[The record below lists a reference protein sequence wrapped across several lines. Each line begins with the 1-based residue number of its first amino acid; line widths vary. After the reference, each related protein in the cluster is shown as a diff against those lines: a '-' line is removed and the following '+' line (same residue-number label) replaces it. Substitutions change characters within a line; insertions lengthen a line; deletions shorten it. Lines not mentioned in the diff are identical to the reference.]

1 MYALA
6 ERILRRNTFFRHIM
20 NRYYFLKLNLKT
32 KQLLSIKALIK
43 LRHIKTP
50 LILAIISDNEDSLQN
65 GISTALQTCLA
76 S

>member
-1 MYALA
+1 
-6 ERILRRNTFFRHIM
+6 M
-20 NRYYFLKLNLKT
+20 NRYYFLKLNLKPNSF
-32 KQLLSIKALIK
+32 LSIKALIK

-65 GISTALQTCLA
+65 GISTILQTCLA

>member
-6 ERILRRNTFFRHIM
+6 ERILCKNNFFRHTM
-20 NRYYFLKLNLKT
+20 NHYYFLKLKT
-32 KQLLSIKALIK
+32 KQFLSIKALMK

-50 LILAIISDNEDSLQN
+50 LVLATISDNEDSLQN
-65 GISTALQTCLA
+65 GISTILQTCLA